1 MKNKISNCNDII
13 GDCDIIISI
22 LIIGFILAIWDFLV
36 YGSISQSI
44 LVFVF
49 TGCYPALPFYV
60 INAGGID
67 ENRDYPIIDKLEKN
81 QYVWGW

>member
-1 MKNKISNCNDII
+1 MKHEINDY
-13 GDCDIIISI
+13 DIAMFI

-49 TGCYPALPFYV
+49 MGCYPAFIFYV
-60 INAGGID
+60 LNAGGID
-67 ENRDYPIIDKLEKN
+67 ENGYYPIIDKLEKN
-81 QYVWGW
+81 QYVWRW

>member
-1 MKNKISNCNDII
+1 MKHEINDY
-13 GDCDIIISI
+13 DIAIFI
-22 LIIGFILAIWDFLV
+22 LIIGFILAIWNFLV

-60 INAGGID
+60 INVGGVD
-67 ENRDYPIIDKLEKN
+67 ENGDYPIIDKLEKN
-81 QYVWGW
+81 QYVWRW